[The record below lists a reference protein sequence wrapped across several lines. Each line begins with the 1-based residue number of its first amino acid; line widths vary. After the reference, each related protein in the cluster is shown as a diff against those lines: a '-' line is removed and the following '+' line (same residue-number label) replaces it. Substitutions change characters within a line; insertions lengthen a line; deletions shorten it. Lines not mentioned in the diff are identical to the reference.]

1 MIAHG
6 LRLSAAAIAVGQT
19 AALILTRAM
28 KTMLVGI
35 KPTDP
40 LTFVAMVA
48 LFLDRDCGYSNA
60 GSTRGSAGP
69 VDRAARRVGL
79 SLYEK
84 AEM

>member
-48 LFLDRDCGYSNA
+48 LFLA
-60 GSTRGSAGP
+60 IATVAT
-69 VDRAARRVGL
+69 
-79 SLYEK
+79 
-84 AEM
+84 